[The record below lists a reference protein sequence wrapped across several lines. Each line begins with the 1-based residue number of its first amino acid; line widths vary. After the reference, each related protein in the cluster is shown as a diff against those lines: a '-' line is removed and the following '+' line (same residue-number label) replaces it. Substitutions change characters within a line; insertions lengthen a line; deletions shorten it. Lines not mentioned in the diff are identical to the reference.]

1 MFTDDLKRYM
11 SVWIYIPLILSL
23 RPEYSYWDQN
33 LPFSSLSDETKRH
46 PLLSHTACVPFPR
59 IVICL
64 WGLNLYQVTFYQRV
78 FLWNLIEFSPHGD
91 IPIYLFVLLLNT
103 RNNLL
108 YSTKFNVNQWL
119 WSFLIYLSIIAF
131 QILLGYKQKIWG
143 GIWCFKGMVTA
154 CIWCF
159 APNCT
164 ASICEYRTPHNTPQC
179 NSDSLQT
186 TLVHEFA
193 DCDPKQYVQSRHSG
207 QGWDNNAFL

>member
-1 MFTDDLKRYM
+1 MYLSNIKKWKVKSPYFTSVVRNSHQYQANKLDADSAFIFPTLKMLASNALLNTDMFTDDRKRYM
-11 SVWIYIPLILSL
+11 SVWIYIPLILSF

-33 LPFSSLSDETKRH
+33 LPFSSLSNETKRH

-91 IPIYLFVLLLNT
+91 IPIYLFVLSLNT

-119 WSFLIYLSIIAF
+119 
-131 QILLGYKQKIWG
+131 
-143 GIWCFKGMVTA
+143 
-154 CIWCF
+154 
-159 APNCT
+159 
-164 ASICEYRTPHNTPQC
+164 
-179 NSDSLQT
+179 
-186 TLVHEFA
+186 
-193 DCDPKQYVQSRHSG
+193 
-207 QGWDNNAFL
+207 

>member
-1 MFTDDLKRYM
+1 MDIYTVNIV
-11 SVWIYIPLILSL
+11 SPSWILLL
-23 RPEYSYWDQN
+23 RPKSAIFIPKRRDKTAFPPLSDCMCSLSQNRN
-33 LPFSSLSDETKRH
+33 LPVGLKPLSSYVLSKSVLMESYRIFSSWRH
-46 PLLSHTACVPFPR
+46 S
-59 IVICL
+59 CL
-64 WGLNLYQVTFYQRV
+64 C
-78 FLWNLIEFSPHGD
+78 
-91 IPIYLFVLLLNT
+91 VLLLNT

-119 WSFLIYLSIIAF
+119 RSFLIYLSIIAF

-143 GIWCFKGMVTA
+143 GIWYFKWMVAA

-159 APNCT
+159 APICT
-164 ASICEYRTPHNTPQC
+164 ASMCEYRTPHNTPQC
-179 NSDSLQT
+179 NSDSLRT

>member
-1 MFTDDLKRYM
+1 MDIYTVNIV
-11 SVWIYIPLILSL
+11 SPSWILLL
-23 RPEYSYWDQN
+23 RPKSAIFIPKRRDKTASPPLSYCMCSLPQNRN
-33 LPFSSLSDETKRH
+33 LPVGLKPLSSYVLSKSTSVLMESYGIFSSWRH
-46 PLLSHTACVPFPR
+46 SYL
-59 IVICL
+59 IV
-64 WGLNLYQVTFYQRV
+64 V
-78 FLWNLIEFSPHGD
+78 
-91 IPIYLFVLLLNT
+91 LLNT

-143 GIWCFKGMVTA
+143 GICCFKWMVA
-154 CIWCF
+154 ARIWCF

-164 ASICEYRTPHNTPQC
+164 ASICEYRTPHNTPRC
-179 NSDSLQT
+179 NSDSLRT